1 MGSEEVVR
9 RITNSIRPDRSVSL
23 RSTGEARTCDE
34 QEVHGAEGLGDKATM
49 ETVRWL
55 ETEGFEGWTR
65 EARRPA
71 RRKGKDWKV
80 GPPRRSHSTH
90 SSDEAG

>member
-23 RSTGEARTCDE
+23 RSIGEARSCEE
-34 QEVHGAEGLGDKATM
+34 QEAHGAEGLGDKATM
-49 ETVRWL
+49 GTVRWL
-55 ETEGFEGWTR
+55 ESEGFEGQTR

-71 RRKGKDWKV
+71 RRKGEDRKS
-80 GPPRRSHSTH
+80 RTTAQESEHS
-90 SSDEAG
+90 